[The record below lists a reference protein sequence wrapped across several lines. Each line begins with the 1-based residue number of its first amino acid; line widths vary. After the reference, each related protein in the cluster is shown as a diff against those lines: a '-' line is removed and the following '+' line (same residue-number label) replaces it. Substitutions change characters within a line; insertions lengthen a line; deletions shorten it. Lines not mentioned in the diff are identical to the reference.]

1 MSYKI
6 NIDDQVFDLN
16 RADIQKLNMIENG
29 DQTLHLLQDNQ
40 SYHVTIINTDF
51 DKKKLTLEI
60 NGNPYEISIEDEYDQ
75 LVKKMGLSTGGTQKL
90 KNIKAPMPGLVLDI
104 LVEAGQKIQKGD
116 QLLILE
122 AMKME
127 NVLKAEGEGVV
138 KSIEITKGAAV
149 DKGQIMI
156 EMEWMV
162 NG

>member
-16 RADIQKLNMIENG
+16 RADIQDLNMIENG
-29 DQTLHLLQDNQ
+29 NGSLHLLQNNQ
-40 SYHVTIINTDF
+40 SYHITVIDTDF
-51 DKKKLTLEI
+51 DNKKLTLEI
-60 NGNPYEISIEDEYDQ
+60 NGNPYEIAIEDEYDQ
-75 LVKKMGLSTGGTQKL
+75 LVKEMGLSTGGAQKL
-90 KNIKAPMPGLVLDI
+90 TNIKAPMPGLIIDI
-104 LVEAGQKIQKGD
+104 LVEPGQEIQKGD

-156 EMEWMV
+156 EME
-162 NG
+162 